1 MAETNL
7 IFFRPMLT
15 EKEFEQVK
23 FSLEH
28 LHDADLSNYG
38 ADNIKAL
45 ESAMKKFGIKFESQ
59 LDEETSISKKN
70 DTENKIES
78 KVAVT
83 NEEMPDS
90 EVAEKN
96 EFEKQY
102 GYCQFRD
109 AEGYC
114 YFDKSEEDIENGN
127 IDLCDNIYAKRKT
140 CRIY

>member
-45 ESAMKKFGIKFESQ
+45 ESAMKKFGIKFESK

-102 GYCQFRD
+102 GYADHLPRPV
-109 AEGYC
+109 
-114 YFDKSEEDIENGN
+114 
-127 IDLCDNIYAKRKT
+127 
-140 CRIY
+140 